1 MLPMNQILERLNST
15 PDLFQKKYQE
25 GKWCEAAMIYEDALL
40 VSRFVEM
47 DTEARDKLMKR
58 FDPDKVL
65 DAFQKAGWYKPEGNE
80 Q

>member
-1 MLPMNQILERLNST
+1 MLPINQILVRLNNT
-15 PDLFQKKYQE
+15 PDLFEQKYKGKKY
-25 GKWCEAAMIYEDALL
+25 CEAAMCYEDALL

-65 DAFQKAGWYKPEGNE
+65 DAFQKAGWYKPEENE